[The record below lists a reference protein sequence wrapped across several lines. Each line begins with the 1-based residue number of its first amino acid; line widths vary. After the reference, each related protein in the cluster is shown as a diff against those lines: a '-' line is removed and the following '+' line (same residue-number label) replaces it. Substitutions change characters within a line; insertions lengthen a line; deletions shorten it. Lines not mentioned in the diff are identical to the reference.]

1 MRVFFFLVFGLYL
14 VSLLCYHY
22 SFYIIILFY
31 FIFLIFSLL
40 LFGLF
45 DECLIFSLINESF
58 FKKWEL

>member
-1 MRVFFFLVFGLYL
+1 MFFFLVFGLYL
-14 VSLLCYHY
+14 VSLLCYY
-22 SFYIIILFY
+22 YPFYIIILFY

-58 FKKWEL
+58 FKEWEL

>member
-1 MRVFFFLVFGLYL
+1 MFFFFFLVFGLYL